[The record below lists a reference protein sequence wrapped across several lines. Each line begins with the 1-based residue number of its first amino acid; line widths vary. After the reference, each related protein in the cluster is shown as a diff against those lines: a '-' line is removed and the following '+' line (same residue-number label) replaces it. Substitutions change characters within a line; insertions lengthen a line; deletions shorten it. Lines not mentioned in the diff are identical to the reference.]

1 RIDVLVQDARTGETV
16 ASVTETGEAS
26 RLLDLVSSLGTRL
39 RLSLREPDPASAGN
53 ARDTLPSSAAALRLY
68 AKGLRKLRDADALGA
83 RDLLLEAVA
92 AEPDFA
98 LSHAA
103 LGRAYATL
111 GYEEK
116 ARLELQQALEKS
128 NVLPRKE
135 RLEIESSYR
144 AANKEWDKAIAL
156 CQELERLSPDDLE
169 NGLRFASMA
178 INASRREEALA
189 VIQRLHRL
197 PPPTGN
203 DPRIDL
209 FESRALMPSDP
220 KAALQAAER
229 GLAESRARRERSVEA
244 NALCDR
250 AVATQTLG
258 KSEKTPVEEA
268 MKIFGEVGD
277 PGGEAR
283 AAVILGNIQFD
294 EGDADGARASFQH
307 SADVSDRIGYV
318 LEKAAAVA
326 SLSRV
331 ASLRGDSAEAERLVT
346 EANSIWRAVPDYRQ
360 LPWGLNALGSF
371 RLAEG
376 RLAEAEAL
384 HREALKMGED
394 RSGGDRAGGGSYRH
408 ESYSGLIAVLSAQG
422 RLAEASTVAEEA
434 LRASRQIADPSWIA
448 QHAAESGEVAFERG
462 RFADADRLFAESLSL
477 RQQKEEYTVPE
488 SELLI
493 AHLRLEEGKWDD
505 ARRLADEA
513 SREFAAAGRK
523 ADQADADA
531 VIAEA
536 LLSSGKKDEARKTIE
551 TANGLLDDKAS
562 PDARIPVLLAR
573 ARIVNALGQPPAAR
587 SDLAAAARLAEKI
600 AWKSLVLE
608 ARLAAAELDQGAGA
622 ASVAADARAL
632 GFERIARRADR
643 LSGKAVS

>member
-1 RIDVLVQDARTGETV
+1 
-16 ASVTETGEAS
+16 
-26 RLLDLVSSLGTRL
+26 
-39 RLSLREPDPASAGN
+39 
-53 ARDTLPSSAAALRLY
+53 
-68 AKGLRKLRDADALGA
+68 
-83 RDLLLEAVA
+83 
-92 AEPDFA
+92 
-98 LSHAA
+98 
-103 LGRAYATL
+103 
-111 GYEEK
+111 
-116 ARLELQQALEKS
+116 
-128 NVLPRKE
+128 
-135 RLEIESSYR
+135 
-144 AANKEWDKAIAL
+144 
-156 CQELERLSPDDLE
+156 
-169 NGLRFASMA
+169 
-178 INASRREEALA
+178 
-189 VIQRLHRL
+189 
-197 PPPTGN
+197 
-203 DPRIDL
+203 
-209 FESRALMPSDP
+209 
-220 KAALQAAER
+220 
-229 GLAESRARRERSVEA
+229 
-244 NALCDR
+244 
-250 AVATQTLG
+250 
-258 KSEKTPVEEA
+258 
-268 MKIFGEVGD
+268 
-277 PGGEAR
+277 
-283 AAVILGNIQFD
+283 
-294 EGDADGARASFQH
+294 
-307 SADVSDRIGYV
+307 
-318 LEKAAAVA
+318 
-326 SLSRV
+326 
-331 ASLRGDSAEAERLVT
+331 
-346 EANSIWRAVPDYRQ
+346 
-360 LPWGLNALGSF
+360 
-371 RLAEG
+371 
-376 RLAEAEAL
+376 
-384 HREALKMGED
+384 MGED